1 MLLAYGFLRKVFEI
15 FETYK
20 TSIDM
25 ICTSEVGVSVSIDD
39 SKNLDSIVDE
49 LQKYGTVTVDKNM
62 CIICV
67 VGDLDWENIGFEARA
82 MEAMKDIPVRMV
94 SYGGSNYNISFLV
107 REEDK
112 VRALR
117 SLSNTIFN
125 SKKD

>member
-1 MLLAYGFLRKVFEI
+1 MLAHGFLRKVFEI
-15 FETYK
+15 FETYR

-39 SKNLDSIVDE
+39 DRRLDEIVAE
-49 LQKYGTVTVDKNM
+49 LQKIGTISVDKNM

-67 VGDLDWENIGFEARA
+67 VGDLNWENVGFEARA

-107 REEDK
+107 KEEDK

-117 SLSNTIFN
+117 SLSASIFDK
-125 SKKD
+125 SK